1 MYNAKIFAIIF
12 KPIYWFLGKFLDLN
26 SIIKKKKNPKKVV
39 KVTNFYDYNEAI
51 KIPTMV
57 VIDPEGNNLGV
68 LTKFDALNAA
78 RELELDLVLVSPSAK
93 PPVARIVDY
102 SKLKYERSKKARK
115 GQSKQIENKE
125 WWFSPTIN
133 ERDIQIKLAKAK
145 DFLVKGGNAKLTVKW
160 KRKATP
166 EQLKSVMDKILI
178 QITDFAKPVS
188 EVLREGRNL
197 SILVKQK

>member
-1 MYNAKIFAIIF
+1 
-12 KPIYWFLGKFLDLN
+12 
-26 SIIKKKKNPKKVV
+26 
-39 KVTNFYDYNEAI
+39 VTNFYDYNEAI
-51 KIPTMV
+51 RIPSMV
-57 VIDPEGNNLGV
+57 VIDHEGNNLGV
-68 LTKFDALNAA
+68 LTKFDALAIA
-78 RELELDLVLVSPSAK
+78 KEAELDLVLVSPSAK

-133 ERDIQIKLAKAK
+133 ERDIQIKLNKAK
-145 DFLVKGGNAKLTVKW
+145 EFLTKGGNAKLTVKW
-160 KRKATP
+160 KRKAMP

-178 QITDFAKPVS
+178 EIADYAKPVS